1 MLFYSLTLHAAS
13 SLDLF
18 AYSNVDSA
26 NWPNNHKSISGYC
39 AFFGNKLVSW
49 FAINQKVVSWSSIES
64 EYRVVA
70 NATSNLVWIQL

>member
-49 FAINQKVVSWSSIES
+49 FAIN
-64 EYRVVA
+64 
-70 NATSNLVWIQL
+70 